1 MQSVAQHFKVQAQE
15 MWNGNINKAK
25 EEDDDVED
33 DIEMHIVECKEE
45 NEKQNTQIGKHKQ
58 AHVTI
63 I

>member
-1 MQSVAQHFKVQAQE
+1 MQNVAQHFKVQAEE

-25 EEDDDVED
+25 EEDGNDSEDDVE
-33 DIEMHIVECKEE
+33 MHCGAKKWT
-45 NEKQNTQIGKHKQ
+45 EKQNTQIGKHKQ